1 MATPAPS
8 LMGFTDYQTALAAV
22 NSNIVAGQWG
32 AAFVALAKARVI
44 LAGLPNEV
52 ITGQQ
57 TTRFRSIQ
65 ELNSIQTAITQ
76 AQIASQTG
84 GGGMGIGLFKP
95 GRAG

>member
-1 MATPAPS
+1 MATPAPA

-22 NSNIVAGQWG
+22 NTNIVASQWS

-57 TTRFRSIQ
+57 TTRLRSVQ
-65 ELNSIQTAITQ
+65 ELNAIQTTITQ
-76 AQIASQTG
+76 AQIASQPG
-84 GGGMGIGLFKP
+84 GGGMGIGLFKNV
-95 GRAG
+95 RAG